1 MCPRAKEEVAEGPK
15 NGIPEP
21 GTGRCRTGIEALD
34 RILGGGIPRGSTVLL
49 SGPCGAG
56 KTTLAVEFLANGAA
70 SGESGLYFA
79 VTEPSQR
86 VLENMRAFEF
96 FDPRLMEEKRLR
108 LLDAQELYERLGIDR
123 VEYTHDDSGAIIKGL
138 IEAVK
143 EGGAS
148 RVVVD
153 SLTGIAIHLKTKERV
168 RDFVLRLS
176 RGLSGA
182 GCTSLLVS
190 ETAPG
195 EGHHSAFGVE
205 EAVVDG
211 VISLSN
217 IEQRGYLLR
226 SLHIV
231 KMRGTHHSRA
241 RYALDLTP
249 YGVVLVPMLR
259 GSTSA

>member
-1 MCPRAKEEVAEGPK
+1 MSPRGKEEAAGGPTT
-15 NGIPEP
+15 GRGEP
-21 GTGRCRTGIEALD
+21 GDGRCQTGIEALD

-70 SGESGLYFA
+70 AGEKALYLA

-96 FDPRLMEEKRLR
+96 FDPALVEEKRLR
-108 LLDAQELYERLGIDR
+108 LLDAQEMYGRLGIDR
-123 VEYTHDDSGAIIKGL
+123 VEYTHEDAAAIVRGL
-138 IEAVK
+138 TEAVR
-143 EGGAS
+143 EAEVR

-153 SLTGIAIHLKTKERV
+153 SVTGIAIHLKTRERV
-168 RDFVLRLS
+168 RDFVVRLS
-176 RGLSGA
+176 RGLSGL

-190 ETAPG
+190 ETTQG
-195 EGHHSAFGVE
+195 EGHHSVFGVE

-217 IEQRGYLLR
+217 VEQRGYLLR
-226 SLHIV
+226 SLHVV

-249 YGVVLVPMLR
+249 YGMVLVPMLR
-259 GSTSA
+259 GSTGA